1 MAFDGATPSDRWKT
15 DFPVL
20 KLVGYIPLAF
30 PPIQESFMSEESKP
44 SAEIN
49 GGLWSSRAMEWA
61 EFQEHQCRPVYE
73 AVLEKLQVRSGVE
86 YLDVGCGAGLAA
98 LLASERGAR
107 VSGFDASAAMLHIA
121 RIRLP
126 QSRIE
131 EGDLETLPF
140 ADDSFD
146 AVSGFNSFQYATNPG
161 KALAE
166 ARRVARKGGLVAIVT
181 WGPPEGMPAASL
193 VAALRPLMP
202 SPPPGTP
209 GPFALSDEAALRG
222 FAEGAG
228 LQPLELFDVE
238 CPFTYATLQDG
249 IHGLGSSGVAER
261 ARKNSSEEAVDQTH
275 AKALSAFRQPDGSYR
290 VAAIFRCLVAR
301 A

>member
-1 MAFDGATPSDRWKT
+1 MN
-15 DFPVL
+15 
-20 KLVGYIPLAF
+20 IPRCI
-30 PPIQESFMSEESKP
+30 PRNQEFFMSDGPRP

-49 GGLWSSRAMEWA
+49 GVLWGSRSTEWA
-61 EFQEHQCRPVYE
+61 EFQEHLFRPVYE
-73 AVLEKLQVRSGVE
+73 AVLEKLQVRSGVA

-98 LLASERGAR
+98 LMASERGAR
-107 VSGFDASAAMLHIA
+107 VSGFDASAVMLQIA
-121 RIRLP
+121 KSRLP

-166 ARRVARKGGLVAIVT
+166 ARRVVRKGGLVAIVT

-202 SPPPGTP
+202 SPPPGAP

-222 FAEGAG
+222 FAEGSG
-228 LQPLELFDVE
+228 LQPLEVFDVE
-238 CPFTYATLQDG
+238 CPFIYTTLQDG
-249 IHGLGSSGVAER
+249 IRALGASGVSER
-261 ARKNSSEEAVDQTH
+261 ARKNSSEQAVDQAH
-275 AKALSAFRQPDGSYR
+275 ANALSGFRQPDGSYR
-290 VAAIFRCLVAR
+290 VVAVFRCLVAR

>member
-1 MAFDGATPSDRWKT
+1 VEIFLLLSTNSG
-15 DFPVL
+15 V
-20 KLVGYIPLAF
+20 
-30 PPIQESFMSEESKP
+30 FMSNEPIP

-49 GGLWSSRAMEWA
+49 GVLWGSRATDWA
-61 EFQEHQCRPVYE
+61 EFQEHLFRPVYE
-73 AVLEKLQVRSGVE
+73 GVLEKLQVRSGVD

-107 VSGFDASAAMLHIA
+107 VSAFDASAAMLQIA
-121 RIRLP
+121 KTRLP

-202 SPPPGTP
+202 APPPGAP

-228 LQPLELFDVE
+228 LEPLEVFDVE

-249 IHGLGSSGVAER
+249 IRALGSAGVAER
-261 ARKNSSEEAVDQTH
+261 ARKNSSEQAVDEAH
-275 AKALSAFRQPDGSYR
+275 AKALSTFQQPDGSYR